1 MPGPESIVVA
11 VARAFKSDLE
21 ARDATQMA
29 AMAARWR
36 SVEVYLTGLIDALAA
51 EMAQRR
57 VDGASVSL
65 AAIRR
70 LDRYHELR
78 DQVVAQV
85 TRYQRTYAEGL
96 IIAEQ
101 ERMLQMGIEHAVT
114 AIRVAGISSAFGV
127 IPVDAVEFMA
137 GMAGDGSPLFAV
149 LKGRALAPESVQGLT
164 DALVRGTALGWNP
177 RKTALAMRDGLAGGL
192 QKALTIARTEQLRAY
207 RLANVAEY
215 RESGVVTGF
224 RRMAAKDGRSCLS
237 CLIQDGTIYTL
248 ESEMTDHPV
257 GRCTCAP
264 IVKGFEMPTWQTG
277 SEWLQQQDPE
287 AQRVIMGDA
296 RYQLWR
302 DGKVPL
308 ERMAY
313 TAHSD
318 VWGDSP
324 AVVPLSRLQEA
335 A

>member
-1 MPGPESIVVA
+1 MPGPESLVA
-11 VARAFKSDLE
+11 SVARVFKGELD
-21 ARDATQMA
+21 ARDAAQMA
-29 AMAARWR
+29 AMVARWR
-36 SVEVYLTGLIDALAA
+36 NVEVYLTGLIDALAA
-51 EMAQRR
+51 EMVQRR
-57 VDGASVSL
+57 ADGASVSIT
-65 AAIRR
+65 AIRR
-70 LDRYHELR
+70 LDSYHELR

-114 AIRVAGISSAFGV
+114 TIRVAGISSAFGV

-192 QKALTIARTEQLRAY
+192 QKALVIARSETLRAY

-224 RRMAAKDGRSCLS
+224 RRMAAKDGRTCLA

-248 ESEMTDHPV
+248 ESEMEDHPV
-257 GRCTCAP
+257 GRCTACP
-264 IVKGFEMPTWQTG
+264 IVKGFEMPQWQTG
-277 SEWLQQQDPE
+277 REWLQQQDPE

-302 DGKVPL
+302 DGQVPL

-318 VWGDSP
+318 TWGDSP
-324 AVVPLSRLQEA
+324 AVVPLARLQEA